1 MNYLE
6 NWIDDNIDQIYLDF
20 QKSKLAESIKVNT
33 IIKDPSEQI

>member
-1 MNYLE
+1 MKKFE
-6 NWIDDNIDQIYLDF
+6 SWIEDNLDEIYLNF